1 MVGTE
6 FPWRSKAV
14 KLSRIFSIFAA
25 VCLFTGCNDDMQTAA
40 SVAESL
46 RLVEE
51 QEKVIVLT
59 WEEYFSPDVVAE
71 FEQETGIKVE
81 FVYFENLEEMRSLLQ
96 SRPGGIDVL
105 VCDGA
110 GLADLIELQ
119 LLQRVQPNLITNFA
133 NLDSM
138 YLNLMSD
145 PGNEFSVPYM
155 WGTTLIA
162 YRSDLI
168 QEPERSWASL
178 MDQKY
183 KGKVLILDDTFDS
196 YAAALLSLGFDI
208 NSEDPDELGKAL
220 DLLLDHVNK
229 NEARFEDIINIRE
242 KLLSGECWM
251 GMTYSSDAAVLA
263 EENEH
268 ISYFIPNEGAALWL
282 DSFAIARE
290 SPNSVGAHRFID
302 FICRGDVAGR
312 NSNDLW
318 CASANKAAHA
328 YLSAEILAEKTL
340 YPDPETLRKCRFATK
355 AGATRNRLVN
365 QGMKLIYD
373 RLAQNTMKSS
383 DDALASESSEKE
395 DEISADLPVAP

>member
-6 FPWRSKAV
+6 FSWRSKAV
-14 KLSRIFSIFAA
+14 KLSRIFSTFAA
-25 VCLFTGCNDDMQTAA
+25 VCLLTGCNDDMQTAA

-119 LLQRVQPNLITNFA
+119 LLQRVQPDFITNFA

-168 QEPERSWASL
+168 PEPERS
-178 MDQKY
+178 
-183 KGKVLILDDTFDS
+183 
-196 YAAALLSLGFDI
+196 
-208 NSEDPDELGKAL
+208 
-220 DLLLDHVNK
+220 
-229 NEARFEDIINIRE
+229 
-242 KLLSGECWM
+242 
-251 GMTYSSDAAVLA
+251 
-263 EENEH
+263 
-268 ISYFIPNEGAALWL
+268 
-282 DSFAIARE
+282 
-290 SPNSVGAHRFID
+290 
-302 FICRGDVAGR
+302 
-312 NSNDLW
+312 
-318 CASANKAAHA
+318 
-328 YLSAEILAEKTL
+328 
-340 YPDPETLRKCRFATK
+340 
-355 AGATRNRLVN
+355 
-365 QGMKLIYD
+365 
-373 RLAQNTMKSS
+373 
-383 DDALASESSEKE
+383 
-395 DEISADLPVAP
+395 